1 MSFLDLIK
9 KFTIQ
14 FKNIY
19 SAMFSYSSLEFYSEN
34 KDKYLQKRNNILNI
48 KIKLNDFQIQ
58 RDKIIR
64 YKVVTILNRLFRNL
78 FSAGIFIIIDL
89 KK

>member
-9 KFTIQ
+9 KFTIK
-14 FKNIY
+14 FRNL
-19 SAMFSYSSLEFYSEN
+19 YSSIFGYPSLEYNSEN
-34 KDKYLQKRNNILNI
+34 KDKYWEKRNNILNI

-58 RDKIIR
+58 RAKIIR